1 MASHEATC
9 PACGSALLVH
19 VSQLVGGSAEENV
32 GLSIALSEEE
42 QMANT
47 LLAAQAEAEARAVRM
62 RTLAEDAAKAV
73 LAAAEKRQAT
83 TAAAAKVNAD
93 KVTAAKA
100 ALSAQPVNPQVTEV
114 APSAKL

>member
-1 MASHEATC
+1 MASHEAVC

-32 GLSIALSEEE
+32 SLSVALSEEE

-47 LLAAQAEAEARAVRM
+47 LLAAKAEAEARAAQLT
-62 RTLAEDAAKAV
+62 TLAEHAAKSV

-83 TAAAAKVNAD
+83 AQAVAQVNAD

-100 ALSAQPVNPQVTEV
+100 ALGAQPVNPQVTEV
-114 APSAKL
+114 APSA